1 MRRKFTKKKNM
12 NNEKNPHPQ
21 QLQIDLS
28 PEIAKGV
35 YSNFQIISHSNSEFV
50 IDFASL
56 LPGVPKAMVSSRVI
70 ISPEHA
76 KSLLSTLNDNIVR
89 YEAEF
94 GKIEPPK
101 DKKLSVAPFGI
112 PKEQA

>member
-1 MRRKFTKKKNM
+1 M
-12 NNEKNPHPQ
+12 NSEKNPHPQ

-50 IDFASL
+50 IDFASI

-101 DKKLSVAPFGI
+101 DRKLSVAPFGI